1 MKTLQPTL
9 LLILVCG
16 LCSPSLSQEI
26 LADEIQIACG
36 NRYFSEVD
44 EFRQAALVVRG
55 IFCGDAYMWTFI
67 SEGDALQEVAY
78 RGDELFTGIC
88 IDLDTAGV
96 LIGRYTFKD
105 GLLQKL
111 EEFHENGQV
120 YKILNYT
127 DGIPNGPSI
136 RITDKGLLDS
146 FFFFDQGVRSGA
158 YYLTRDRTDWGL
170 PPCIEYGVY
179 NNGESA
185 QLTKP
190 CFEGD

>member
-1 MKTLQPTL
+1 MKTLQTTL
-9 LLILVCG
+9 LLILACG
-16 LCSPSLSQEI
+16 LCSPSFSQEI
-26 LADEIQIACG
+26 LADEIHIACG

-44 EFRQAALVVRG
+44 EYRQAALVVRG
-55 IFCGDAYMWTFI
+55 IFCGDSYMWTPI

-96 LIGRYTFKD
+96 LIGRYTFQD
-105 GLLQKL
+105 GLIQKL

-120 YKILNYT
+120 YKTLHYK
-127 DGIPNGPSI
+127 DGIPNGPGI
-136 RITDKGLLDS
+136 RITAKGVLDS
-146 FFFFDQGVRSGA
+146 FFFFDQGVRSGS

-179 NNGESA
+179 TNGESA